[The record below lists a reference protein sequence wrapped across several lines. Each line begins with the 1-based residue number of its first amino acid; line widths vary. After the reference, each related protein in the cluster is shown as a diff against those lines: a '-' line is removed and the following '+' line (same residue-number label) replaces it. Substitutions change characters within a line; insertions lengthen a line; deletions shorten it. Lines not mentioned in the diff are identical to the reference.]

1 MPAVNAYHELADN
14 DHTNTARALTR
25 DALAWLDPRP
35 AREWVW
41 PRRRRPTLRLA

>member
-1 MPAVNAYHELADN
+1 MPAVNDDHELAAD
-14 DHTNTARALTR
+14 DHTNTARASTR
-25 DALAWLDPRP
+25 DALAWFDPRP